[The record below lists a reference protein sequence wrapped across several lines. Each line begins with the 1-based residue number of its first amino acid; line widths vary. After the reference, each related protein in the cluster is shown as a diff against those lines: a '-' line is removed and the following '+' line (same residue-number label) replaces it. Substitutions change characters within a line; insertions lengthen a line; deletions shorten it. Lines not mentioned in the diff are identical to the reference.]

1 MSAGGGLAKVEAM
14 IEVVIER
21 WTRSDSTTEYRW
33 SVWRDGHRIEMGGKA
48 FSDGDD
54 CETEALDFCV
64 KALGQKPDKVT
75 RL

>member
-1 MSAGGGLAKVEAM
+1 VAEVEAM

-21 WTRSDSTTEYRW
+21 WTGPHSTTEYRW
-33 SVWRDGHRIEMGGKA
+33 SVWRDGHRIAMGGRA

-54 CETEALDFCV
+54 CETEALEFFV

>member
-1 MSAGGGLAKVEAM
+1 MAEVEAI

-21 WTRSDSTTEYRW
+21 WTGADGTTEYRW
-33 SVWRDGHRIEMGGKA
+33 SLWRDEYRIEIGRKA
-48 FSDGDD
+48 FTDADD